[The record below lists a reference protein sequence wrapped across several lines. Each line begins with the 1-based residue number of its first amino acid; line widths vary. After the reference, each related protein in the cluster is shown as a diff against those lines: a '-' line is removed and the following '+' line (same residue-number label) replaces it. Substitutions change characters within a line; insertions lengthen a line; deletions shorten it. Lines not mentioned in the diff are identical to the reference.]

1 MQQTGSPVSVMLLSH
16 NEVLPPDADG
26 VILGEVTAKPLT
38 LDDWFKY
45 QKGQPLAVEI
55 TGRVEEGSNTSKPDS
70 PAIGSR
76 ISRTLQLDPAIRNE
90 SICLVDGGWLPLIY
104 CLGGTNIF
112 VDRNIVAEIKAR
124 FVGGKLKSGG
134 TAERDFLNMLEQKA
148 CGSTL
153 NPLPYALEGNVQN
166 LPDVDVVL
174 DQFRIALADLAHALP
189 HIRVWPKSLYD
200 REQTQAT
207 LGSYHAYFNQGM
219 DFLQRVGPSLMATT
233 GKAKRRAA
241 WARIIQAA
249 KDTGI
254 SPQHICVAITL
265 SALTASQQFNP
276 AKNVLKPAAVYG
288 VAQAYNAMWDLFL
301 LFLLRHFQ
309 SQHSEYRSA
318 LLTRDKNLAFLWMG
332 MTIQRTVTEA
342 GEKQQVVF
350 DERLMKC
357 DHDEVEFLQ
366 ALLGASNI
374 GYERPRA

>member
-1 MQQTGSPVSVMLLSH
+1 MQQVGSPVSVMLLAH

-45 QKGQPLAVEI
+45 EKGQSLAVEI
-55 TGRVEEGSNTSKPDS
+55 IGRVEEGSSTSKSDS
-70 PAIGSR
+70 PPIGCR
-76 ISRTLQLDPAIRNE
+76 ISRSLQLDPTIRNE

-104 CLGGTNIF
+104 LLSGTNIF
-112 VDRNIVAEIKAR
+112 ADRNIVAEIKAR
-124 FVGGKLKSGG
+124 FLGGKLKPGG
-134 TAERDFLNMLEQKA
+134 TPERDFLNMLEQKA
-148 CGSTL
+148 CSSTL
-153 NPLPYALEGNVQN
+153 NPLPYALEGNVQK

-174 DQFRIALADLAHALP
+174 DQLGIALTDLTHALP

-200 REQTQAT
+200 REQTRAT
-207 LGSYHAYFNQGM
+207 LGSYHAYFALGM

-233 GKAKRRAA
+233 GKARRRAA

-288 VAQAYNAMWDLFL
+288 EAQAYNAMWDLFL
-301 LFLLRHFQ
+301 LFLLRQFQ
-309 SQHSEYRSA
+309 SQHPEYRFA

-332 MTIQRTVTEA
+332 MTIQKLVTET

-357 DHDEVEFLQ
+357 DRDEVEFLQ

-374 GYERPRA
+374 GYERPMA

>member
-1 MQQTGSPVSVMLLSH
+1 MSVMLLAH
-16 NEVLPPDADG
+16 DEVLPPDADG

-38 LDDWFKY
+38 LDDWVKY
-45 QKGQPLAVEI
+45 EKGQPLAVEI
-55 TGRVEEGSNTSKPDS
+55 TGRVEEGSSTSKHDS
-70 PAIGSR
+70 PTIGSR
-76 ISRTLQLDPAIRNE
+76 ISRRLQLDPAIRNE

-104 CLGGTNIF
+104 CLSGTNIF

-134 TAERDFLNMLEQKA
+134 TPERDFLNMLEQKA
-148 CGSTL
+148 CSSTL
-153 NPLPYALEGNVQN
+153 NPLPYALEGNVQD

-174 DQFRIALADLAHALP
+174 DQHRIALADLDHALP
-189 HIRVWPKSLYD
+189 HIKVWPKSLYD
-200 REQTQAT
+200 REQTRTT
-207 LGSYHAYFNQGM
+207 LESYHAYFAQGM
-219 DFLQRVGPSLMATT
+219 DFLQMVGPSLMATT
-233 GKAKRRAA
+233 GKSKRRAA

-265 SALTASQQFNP
+265 SALTASQRFNP

-288 VAQAYNAMWDLFL
+288 AAQAYNAMWDLFL

-309 SQHSEYRSA
+309 SKHPECRSA

-332 MTIQRTVTEA
+332 MTIQRSVTEA
-342 GEKQQVVF
+342 GAKQQVVF

-357 DHDEVEFLQ
+357 DPEEVAFLQ
-366 ALLGASNI
+366 VLLGADNI
-374 GYERPRA
+374 GYEHPRA

>member
-1 MQQTGSPVSVMLLSH
+1 MQQSGYPVSVMLLAH
-16 NEVLPPDADG
+16 DEVLSPHTDA

-45 QKGQPLAVEI
+45 EKGHPLAVEI

-76 ISRTLQLDPAIRNE
+76 ITRSLQLDPAIRSE

-104 CLGGTNIF
+104 CLSGTNIF

-134 TAERDFLNMLEQKA
+134 MEERDFLNMLEQKA
-148 CGSTL
+148 CSSTL

-174 DQFRIALADLAHALP
+174 DQLRIALADLAHALP
-189 HIRVWPKSLYD
+189 HIQVWPKSLYD

-207 LGSYHAYFNQGM
+207 LGSYHAYFAQGM

-254 SPQHICVAITL
+254 PPQHICVAITL
-265 SALTASQQFNP
+265 SALTASQKFNP

-288 VAQAYNAMWDLFL
+288 EAQAYNAMWDLFL
-301 LFLLRHFQ
+301 LFLLRQFQ
-309 SQHSEYRSA
+309 SQHPEYRPA

-332 MTIQRTVTEA
+332 MNIQRSVTKA

-350 DERLMKC
+350 DERLMHC
-357 DHDEVEFLQ
+357 DPGEVEFLQ
-366 ALLGASNI
+366 ALLGTSNI
-374 GYERPRA
+374 GYAS